1 MATPPSTPQS
11 SGQRAPS
18 VARKCRYCSSELS
31 QSSPAYSDRMRF
43 SSAVY
48 STELAT
54 SSAFLLT
61 RRQPHTWNAQEDSE
75 TTSSVATQP
84 CTTAF
89 SCI

>member
-1 MATPPSTPQS
+1 
-11 SGQRAPS
+11 
-18 VARKCRYCSSELS
+18 
-31 QSSPAYSDRMRF
+31 MRF
-43 SSAVY
+43 NSAVY

-61 RRQPHTWNAQEDSE
+61 RRQPHTWSAQEDSE